1 MEVFLPMDRAMDLLD
16 TQDQFMV
23 QDMEVDI
30 QLVVNTLAMV
40 PHTVL
45 EQDMVSQATN
55 QVMDM
60 EVDRVDMEIKVEVME
75 VIKEEDMDPKEMEEI
90 SPGNEII

>member
-30 QLVVNTLAMV
+30 
-40 PHTVL
+40 
-45 EQDMVSQATN
+45 
-55 QVMDM
+55 
-60 EVDRVDMEIKVEVME
+60 
-75 VIKEEDMDPKEMEEI
+75 
-90 SPGNEII
+90 